1 MPAYFTEDLLRVYTK
16 KPQFYGLIQAGY
28 RAVLATLDDYGQKLL
43 DQKIPDSQ
51 IDTEGLGPVIT
62 DGESLKGFMK
72 NTAGF
77 DTGTVVEAPT
87 PPETEAPSTPK
98 THSRNTSFSFGSSAS
113 DLGTALKGSIGP
125 NNFTTVP
132 PNYAPPSPTRGGPK
146 TRKGSGKGGSKPGDK
161 ETATSRSVSTGAG
174 EISILGGK
182 LSRNAT
188 TKRRR
193 DEENNEGPAYGD
205 SGPAATKKRK

>member
-1 MPAYFTEDLLRVYTK
+1 VYTK

-28 RAVLATLDDYGQKLL
+28 RAVLATLDEYSQKLL

-62 DGESLKGFMK
+62 DGEPLKGFMK
-72 NTAGF
+72 NTTG
-77 DTGTVVEAPT
+77 TGTVVEAPT

-146 TRKGSGKGGSKPGDK
+146 TRKSSGKGGSKPGDK
-161 ETATSRSVSTGAG
+161 ETATPRSVSAGAG
-174 EISILGGK
+174 EISILSGK
-182 LSRNAT
+182 LSGNAMEVA

-193 DEENNEGPAYGD
+193 DEEHDEGPAYGD
-205 SGPAATKKRK
+205 GGPAATKKRK

>member
-1 MPAYFTEDLLRVYTK
+1 MYTK

-28 RAVLATLDDYGQKLL
+28 RAVLATLDEYSQKLL

-62 DGESLKGFMK
+62 DGEPLKGFMK
-72 NTAGF
+72 NTTG
-77 DTGTVVEAPT
+77 TGTVVEAPT

-98 THSRNTSFSFGSSAS
+98 THSRNISFSFGSSAS

-146 TRKGSGKGGSKPGDK
+146 SRKGSGKGGSKPGDK
-161 ETATSRSVSTGAG
+161 ETATPRSVSAGAG
-174 EISILGGK
+174 EISILSGK
-182 LSRNAT
+182 LSGNAMEVA

-193 DEENNEGPAYGD
+193 DEEHDEGPAYGD
-205 SGPAATKKRK
+205 GGPAATKKRK